1 MGWILDL
8 LVIAIVAYY
17 AYISAKRGFVRTL
30 IELVGFVAIFL
41 IITKAGAPLSESL
54 FKAAFRGPVLSKV
67 QTTLDES
74 AVSSVEAV
82 TEALPGF
89 VVNGAAFLGID
100 IDEAVVTDDTTAA
113 LAEGITDNVIGPVI
127 TSLIYAIISLLLFG
141 LGMYLVRILARAVNS
156 LFKISFVGVV
166 NRLLG
171 AVLGLGKGLV
181 VAFVICLVITVIV
194 AFTQNGFLC
203 FTKENIEQSMIFGK
217 IAEWNPFYK

>member
-100 IDEAVVTDDTTAA
+100 IDEACGHACH
-113 LAEGITDNVIGPVI
+113 I
-127 TSLIYAIISLLLFG
+127 TSIFDILRTGHELKQRNCEF
-141 LGMYLVRILARAVNS
+141 LVR
-156 LFKISFVGVV
+156 
-166 NRLLG
+166 
-171 AVLGLGKGLV
+171 
-181 VAFVICLVITVIV
+181 
-194 AFTQNGFLC
+194 
-203 FTKENIEQSMIFGK
+203 
-217 IAEWNPFYK
+217 